1 VSRRTSE
8 VMKTKSAVRPRE
20 IQIAVL
26 NLEVEVLGLSSV
38 EIGIVRLSDD

>member
-1 VSRRTSE
+1 
-8 VMKTKSAVRPRE
+8 VRPRE

-26 NLEVEVLGLSSV
+26 NLEGEVLGLSSV